1 MGVIS
6 DMWQC
11 NQNGITHYGFE
22 GKLLYRHATKTKI
35 PGKSVRE
42 IQLLRKELAVLHAI
56 AKLPTKLQSGA
67 LDELE
72 ELKNDEDTE
81 LEERRKEESEHED
94 ENEDEKGIEDLLR
107 ANDDEDELK
116 KIDDPDDAKLKAEL
130 ESMNQSR
137 YSVLEYH
144 VGSIEHGDKFLMEL
158 GCS

>member
-1 MGVIS
+1 MSWRYI
-6 DMWQC
+6 QT
-11 NQNGITHYGFE
+11 NGKTTLYSNN
-22 GKLLYRHATKTKI
+22 KNSLLFRHGSVTKKPSKTNNEL
-35 PGKSVRE
+35 S
-42 IQLLRKELAVLHAI
+42 LLSKELAVLHAI
-56 AKLPTKLQSGA
+56 AKLPMRLQTGA
-67 LDELE
+67 LAELE